1 MLVQTSINQLPFW
14 RAPAAGGTPRVK
26 NIKMTNEKNGKEASA
41 EVTFTPG
48 ETLWSEGE
56 SARPLMI
63 RQGVVAYRK
72 GNVAIGLLGPNQVAL
87 PVPGV
92 PATGPAAVELVAITE
107 TVAVPLA
114 EGDDGRAQA
123 PASAIAVVNG
133 ADRLGNM
140 SLPQRLAA
148 LLLDITEMTGQ
159 PIVGCRQDIL
169 AMAAA
174 ARRET
179 VATILSSWRDEDWI
193 QTRYRRCKVLDR
205 EALERIRDKGMA
217 VSATA

>member
-1 MLVQTSINQLPFW
+1 MN
-14 RAPAAGGTPRVK
+14 
-26 NIKMTNEKNGKEASA
+26 NETTEKEASG
-41 EVTFTPG
+41 EVRRSPG
-48 ETLWSEGE
+48 ETVWAEGE
-56 SARPLMI
+56 SAQPLRI
-63 RQGVVAYRK
+63 EQGVVAYRK
-72 GNVAIGLLGPNQVAL
+72 GSVAIGLLGPGQVAL

-92 PATGPAAVELVAITE
+92 PGEATAAVELVAITE
-107 TVAVPLA
+107 TVARPADAA
-114 EGDDGRAQA
+114 E
-123 PASAIAVVNG
+123 ASAATDSALAVVNG

-205 EALERIRDKGMA
+205 SALERIRDRAPAGNGA
-217 VSATA
+217 A

>member
-1 MLVQTSINQLPFW
+1 MAEVRRQTKKEMSETTDPTPSTSSDVT
-14 RAPAAGGTPRVK
+14 RAPG
-26 NIKMTNEKNGKEASA
+26 
-41 EVTFTPG
+41 EV
-48 ETLWSEGE
+48 LWREGD
-56 SARPLMI
+56 RDLKPLLI

-72 GNVAIGLLGPNQVAL
+72 GNVAIGLLGPGQIAL

-92 PATGPAAVELVAITE
+92 PGSGTAATELVAVTE
-107 TVAVPLA
+107 ISAAEVTLNGKPL
-114 EGDDGRAQA
+114 DFQVLAQ
-123 PASAIAVVNG
+123 SAIAIVKG

-159 PIVGCRQDIL
+159 PVVGCRQDIL

-179 VATILSSWRDEDWI
+179 VATILSGWRDDDII
-193 QTRYRRCKVLDR
+193 QTRYRRCKVINR
-205 EALERIRDKGMA
+205 EALERIR
-217 VSATA
+217 SREQ

>member
-1 MLVQTSINQLPFW
+1 MNNQKTENENSAGVT
-14 RAPAAGGTPRVK
+14 RA
-26 NIKMTNEKNGKEASA
+26 
-41 EVTFTPG
+41 PG
-48 ETLWSEGE
+48 ETIWAEGE
-56 SARPLMI
+56 TARPLLI
-63 RQGVVAYRK
+63 EQGVVAYRR
-72 GNVAIGLLGPNQVAL
+72 GNVAIGLLGPGQVAL

-92 PATGPAAVELVAITE
+92 AGEKEAAVELVAITE
-107 TVAVPLA
+107 TVVRPVDA
-114 EGDDGRAQA
+114 ESAEKST
-123 PASAIAVVNG
+123 ASALAVVKG

-205 EALERIRDKGMA
+205 AALERIRDRGA
-217 VSATA
+217 VLNGVAA

>member
-1 MLVQTSINQLPFW
+1 
-14 RAPAAGGTPRVK
+14 
-26 NIKMTNEKNGKEASA
+26 MTNETTANDPSA
-41 EVTFTPG
+41 VVARGPG
-48 ETLWSEGE
+48 EQVWAEGE
-56 SARPLMI
+56 EARPLLI
-63 RQGVVAYRK
+63 RQGVVAYRR
-72 GNVAIGLLGPNQVAL
+72 GSVAIGILGPGQVAL
-87 PVPGV
+87 PTPGL
-92 PATGPAAVELVAITE
+92 PQGGKAAVDLVAITE
-107 TVAVPLA
+107 VQATPIESTEDIQEAAAASSLA
-114 EGDDGRAQA
+114 IV
-123 PASAIAVVNG
+123 SG

-179 VATILSSWRDEDWI
+179 VATILSGWRDEDWI

-205 EALERIRDKGMA
+205 SALERIRDKGPSPNGAMA
-217 VSATA
+217 S

>member
-1 MLVQTSINQLPFW
+1 MSTETTESSVSSSSEVT
-14 RAPAAGGTPRVK
+14 RAPGEQIWSAGDPDAK
-26 NIKMTNEKNGKEASA
+26 
-41 EVTFTPG
+41 
-48 ETLWSEGE
+48 
-56 SARPLMI
+56 PLRI
-63 RQGVVAYRK
+63 RQGVVAYRR
-72 GNVAIGLLGPNQVAL
+72 GGVSVGLLGPGQVAL

-92 PATGPAAVELVAITE
+92 PGAGPAAADLVAVTE
-107 TVAVPLA
+107 TVADDPGDTLEPGELA
-114 EGDDGRAQA
+114 
-123 PASAIAVVNG
+123 ASALAVLTG

-148 LLLDITEMTGQ
+148 LLLDISDMTGQ
-159 PIVGCRQDIL
+159 PVVGCRQDIL

-205 EALERIRDKGMA
+205 DALVRIRDKQNGA
-217 VSATA
+217 G

>member
-1 MLVQTSINQLPFW
+1 MSTETIAQ
-14 RAPAAGGTPRVK
+14 PASSEITY
-26 NIKMTNEKNGKEASA
+26 S
-41 EVTFTPG
+41 PG
-48 ETLWSEGE
+48 EVLWAEGE
-56 SARPLMI
+56 EAQPLRI
-63 RQGVVAYRK
+63 HQGIVAYRK
-72 GNVAIGLLGPNQVAL
+72 GNVSIGLLGPGQVAL

-92 PATGPAAVELVAITE
+92 GGGNAAAELVAITE
-107 TVAVPLA
+107 TVVTPVIEEADALEPQDLA
-114 EGDDGRAQA
+114 
-123 PASAIAVVNG
+123 ASACAIVTG

-179 VATILSSWRDEDWI
+179 VATILSGWRDEDWI
-193 QTRYRRCKVLDR
+193 QTRYRRCKVMDR
-205 EALERIRDKGMA
+205 DALIRIRDKEEGLVA
-217 VSATA
+217 

>member
-1 MLVQTSINQLPFW
+1 
-14 RAPAAGGTPRVK
+14 
-26 NIKMTNEKNGKEASA
+26 
-41 EVTFTPG
+41 
-48 ETLWSEGE
+48 
-56 SARPLMI
+56 MI
-63 RQGVVAYRK
+63 RQGVVAYRR
-72 GNVAIGLLGPNQVAL
+72 GNVAIGFLGPGQIAL
-87 PVPGV
+87 PIPGV
-92 PATGPAAVELVAITE
+92 RGNGPAAAELVAITE
-107 TVAVPLA
+107 TTATSVDESEDGLD
-114 EGDDGRAQA
+114 EDDLTASSQA
-123 PASAIAVVNG
+123 IVDG

-159 PIVGCRQDIL
+159 PVVGCRQDIL

-205 EALERIRDKGMA
+205 SALLRIRNREILLPADQA
-217 VSATA
+217 A

>member
-1 MLVQTSINQLPFW
+1 MSEETAETNPSGEVV
-14 RAPAAGGTPRVK
+14 RAP
-26 NIKMTNEKNGKEASA
+26 
-41 EVTFTPG
+41 
-48 ETLWSEGE
+48 GE
-56 SARPLMI
+56 SFWSSGDSNAQPLLI

-72 GNVAIGLLGPNQVAL
+72 GNVAIGLLGPGHVAL

-92 PATGPAAVELVAITE
+92 PGSAEGAVELVAITE
-107 TVAVPLA
+107 TVAVPVGS
-114 EGDDGRAQA
+114 GDASLQDGAA
-123 PASAIAVVNG
+123 ASAIAVVNG

-159 PIVGCRQDIL
+159 PIIGCRQDIL

-205 EALERIRDKGMA
+205 SALETIRDKA
-217 VSATA
+217 SAAPV

>member
-1 MLVQTSINQLPFW
+1 MSTESSEL
-14 RAPAAGGTPRVK
+14 RASLDSELIRD
-26 NIKMTNEKNGKEASA
+26 
-41 EVTFTPG
+41 PG
-48 ETLWSEGE
+48 ETFWSEGE
-56 SARPLMI
+56 KDAQPLLI
-63 RQGVVAYRK
+63 QKGVVAYRR
-72 GNVAIGLLGPNQVAL
+72 GNVAIGFLGPGQVAL

-92 PATGPAAVELVAITE
+92 AGGGAAAAELVAITE
-107 TVAVPLA
+107 TTAKVLEPDAKQLSDKELGDSSVAV
-114 EGDDGRAQA
+114 
-123 PASAIAVVNG
+123 ITG

-179 VATILSSWRDEDWI
+179 VATILSGWRDEDWI
-193 QTRYRRCKVLDR
+193 QTRYRRCKVMDR
-205 EALERIRDKGMA
+205 EALVRIRDKGN
-217 VSATA
+217 